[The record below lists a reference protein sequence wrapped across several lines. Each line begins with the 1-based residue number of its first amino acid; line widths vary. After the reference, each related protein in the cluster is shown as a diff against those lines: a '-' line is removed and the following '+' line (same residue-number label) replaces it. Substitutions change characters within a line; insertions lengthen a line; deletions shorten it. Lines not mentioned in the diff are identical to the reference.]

1 MNSSAPILI
10 NKHLSAIDMKSLVL
24 ANPKHQAAFI
34 RGDVV
39 VEAAVPLSADGS
51 LRPGEL
57 YESTGGADVYFYL
70 PTYTLRRVAGQ
81 FTTRLKLR
89 DAQQEPEGPLAWL
102 TIELVAD
109 PPDLRAMLLR
119 PGTTLKEVPHTIRLR
134 LGYQVASADAAG
146 SLTPPPDAS
155 RTTLWL
161 DLEPLN
167 RQDAVVAV
175 SRTPVPTQER
185 YDRLFQIMTDPQ
197 YNTHL
202 EIQCLDTVGQR
213 TWNQWFVGDLLTR
226 RNVYFD
232 QAHMMKV
239 QPEFA
244 RAIHDLSLIHI

>member
-102 TIELVAD
+102 TTIARHRAI
-109 PPDLRAMLLR
+109 DLMRRRR
-119 PGTTLKEVPHTIRLR
+119 PET
-134 LGYQVASADAAG
+134 
-146 SLTPPPDAS
+146 SLTWHDADG
-155 RTTLWL
+155 RVTWPTRLTDWL
-161 DLEPLN
+161 
-167 RQDAVVAV
+167 RRSHRVA
-175 SRTPVPTQER
+175 
-185 YDRLFQIMTDPQ
+185 
-197 YNTHL
+197 
-202 EIQCLDTVGQR
+202 
-213 TWNQWFVGDLLTR
+213 
-226 RNVYFD
+226 
-232 QAHMMKV
+232 
-239 QPEFA
+239 A
-244 RAIHDLSLIHI
+244 R